1 MVEVDEEIKKD
12 LEVGV
17 EIDEEELFK
26 RIYKKMNFVGVCV
39 KQLKRNI
46 KQVGEINRRVKM
58 MFKFWIFLEM
68 RDFLVEGVYKFDFNI
83 DFYKGVSEEFDIDE
97 SKIIFE

>member
-26 RIYKKMNFVGVCV
+26 RIYKKMNFEGVCV
-39 KQLKRNI
+39 K
-46 KQVGEINRRVKM
+46 
-58 MFKFWIFLEM
+58 
-68 RDFLVEGVYKFDFNI
+68 
-83 DFYKGVSEEFDIDE
+83 
-97 SKIIFE
+97 